1 MSGKGSKRRISF
13 TDPIH
18 YCLHGSLSSP
28 SFSLEPV
35 QMCSEKKG
43 TRETCHKMCSRKD
56 EKHALIKTCESN
68 PTTTSTTTYKHCPN
82 YPLDLTHPLAGGH
95 GRAKTAEAVAPSD
108 ALALA
113 PHVALL
119 R

>member
-28 SFSLEPV
+28 SFSLESV

-43 TRETCHKMCSRKD
+43 TSETCHKMCSRKT
-56 EKHALIKTCESN
+56 KSAH
-68 PTTTSTTTYKHCPN
+68 
-82 YPLDLTHPLAGGH
+82 
-95 GRAKTAEAVAPSD
+95 
-108 ALALA
+108 
-113 PHVALL
+113 
-119 R
+119 